1 MNKKFRILSI
11 DGGGLRGLVP
21 LLILK
26 EIEKITGKKIYE
38 LFDLIVGTSTGGIV
52 ACGLTATKDGKTPL
66 LSIDKLIELYT
77 TKGSVIFPYK
87 ENIFTKI
94 NSVFNPKFCPDG
106 LDKSLK
112 EYFQDLRLSN
122 TLKPIIVTSYD
133 IRNNEVIMIKSRKS
147 NEPGYNSL
155 IKDVCRATSAAPTY
169 LPSYEMSFGNKQRT
183 CIDGGVFINNP
194 SLAGVSDVIRN
205 GYGFDDLD
213 VDDISLLSL
222 GTGIYT
228 ENIGVKDTKS
238 WGLKDWVKPITDVMS
253 QATSKAVDYE
263 CTELLENYLRV
274 QVTID
279 DKDRSDMSDSRIET
293 VNYLISRVNTQVL
306 GNINRI
312 NEIKEFFNRTNDG
325 RINIIS

>member
-133 IRNNEVIMIKSRKS
+133 IRNNEVIMFKSRKS

-228 ENIGVKDTKS
+228 ENLGVKDTKS

-263 CTELLENYLRV
+263 CTELLDNYLRV

>member
-1 MNKKFRILSI
+1 MSKKFRILSI

-26 EIEKITGKKIYE
+26 EIEKITGKRIYE

-52 ACGLTATKDGKTPL
+52 ACGLTASKDGKTPL
-66 LSIDKLIELYT
+66 LSIDKLIDLYT

-106 LDKSLK
+106 LDNSLK

-122 TLKPIIVTSYD
+122 TLKPVIVTSYD
-133 IRNNEVIMIKSRKS
+133 IRNNEIIMFKSRKS

-228 ENIGVKDTKS
+228 ENLGVKDTKS

-253 QATSKAVDYE
+253 QATSKSVDYE
-263 CTELLENYLRV
+263 CNELLDNYLRV

>member
-1 MNKKFRILSI
+1 MDN
-11 DGGGLRGLVP
+11 
-21 LLILK
+21 
-26 EIEKITGKKIYE
+26 
-38 LFDLIVGTSTGGIV
+38 
-52 ACGLTATKDGKTPL
+52 
-66 LSIDKLIELYT
+66 
-77 TKGSVIFPYK
+77 
-87 ENIFTKI
+87 
-94 NSVFNPKFCPDG
+94 
-106 LDKSLK
+106 SLK

-122 TLKPIIVTSYD
+122 TLKPVIVTSYD
-133 IRNNEVIMIKSRKS
+133 IRNNEIIMFKSRKS

-263 CTELLENYLRV
+263 CTELLDNYLRV

>member
-1 MNKKFRILSI
+1 MTKKFRILSI

-52 ACGLTATKDGKTPL
+52 ACGLTASKDGKTPL

-133 IRNNEVIMIKSRKS
+133 IRNNEVIMFKSRKS
-147 NEPGYNSL
+147 NEPDYNSL

-228 ENIGVKDTKS
+228 ENLGVKDTKS

-263 CTELLENYLRV
+263 CTELLDNYLRV